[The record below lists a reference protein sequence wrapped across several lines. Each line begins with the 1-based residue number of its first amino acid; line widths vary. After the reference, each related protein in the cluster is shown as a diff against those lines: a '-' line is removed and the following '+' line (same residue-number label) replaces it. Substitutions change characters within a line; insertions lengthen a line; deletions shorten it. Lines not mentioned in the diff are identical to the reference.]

1 MKTSMKQL
9 KSADWN
15 QLENDVLMRIR
26 WLRAVVSHSAEDPVN
41 DAIAEDL
48 ILPAVTLLSEF
59 CALVTIEE
67 DSE

>member
-15 QLENDVLMRIR
+15 QLESDVLMRIR
-26 WLRAVVSHSAEDPVN
+26 WLHAVVKHSSDDPVN

-48 ILPAVTLLSEF
+48 ILPAITMLSEF
-59 CALVTIEE
+59 CALITPEE

>member
-9 KSADWN
+9 KAADWN
-15 QLENDVLMRIR
+15 QLENDVVMRIR
-26 WLRAVVSHSAEDPVN
+26 WLRAVVNHSAEDPVN

-48 ILPAVTLLSEF
+48 ILPAVTILSDF
-59 CALVTIEE
+59 CTLVTIEE